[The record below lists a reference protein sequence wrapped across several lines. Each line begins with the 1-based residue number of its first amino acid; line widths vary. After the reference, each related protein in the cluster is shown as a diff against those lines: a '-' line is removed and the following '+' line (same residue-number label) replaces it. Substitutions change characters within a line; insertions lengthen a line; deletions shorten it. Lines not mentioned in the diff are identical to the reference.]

1 MKNRNKRI
9 NKNEQHFRDIWNAR
23 NKYTNINIMEVP
35 EGKERE
41 RKEQRKIFDKLVAEP
56 SKMC

>member
-23 NKYTNINIMEVP
+23 NKYTNISIMEVP

-41 RKEQRKIFDKLVAEP
+41 KRAE
-56 SKMC
+56 KNI